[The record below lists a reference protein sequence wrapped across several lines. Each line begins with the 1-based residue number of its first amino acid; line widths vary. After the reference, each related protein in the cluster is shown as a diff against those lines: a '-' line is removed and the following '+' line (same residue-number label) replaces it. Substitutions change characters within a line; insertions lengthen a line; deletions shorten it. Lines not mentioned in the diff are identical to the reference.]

1 MPDQTGRKNG
11 RAALLAR
18 LCGRRKFSK
27 HPDDPHQ
34 ETQQQDLFHLRSGPS
49 HYRAIE
55 RDHGGTGSTAW
66 RKQGKIGIKVPRRLA
81 RPKSRDL
88 TRVTRILYK

>member
-11 RAALLAR
+11 RGALLAR
-18 LCGRRKFSK
+18 LRGRRKFSK

-49 HYRAIE
+49 HYPAIE
-55 RDHGGTGSTAW
+55 RDRGGTGSTAW
-66 RKQGKIGIKVPRRLA
+66 QKQGKIGIRFRGGE
-81 RPKSRDL
+81 RPGRNQDL
-88 TRVTRILYK
+88 TRVTRIL

>member
-1 MPDQTGRKNG
+1 MPDQTRRKNG

-18 LCGRRKFSK
+18 LRGRRKFSK

-34 ETQQQDLFHLRSGPS
+34 ETQQQDLFHVRSGPS

-66 RKQGKIGIKVPRRLA
+66 QKQGKIGIKVPWRRGPA
-81 RPKSRDL
+81 A
-88 TRVTRILYK
+88 IMI